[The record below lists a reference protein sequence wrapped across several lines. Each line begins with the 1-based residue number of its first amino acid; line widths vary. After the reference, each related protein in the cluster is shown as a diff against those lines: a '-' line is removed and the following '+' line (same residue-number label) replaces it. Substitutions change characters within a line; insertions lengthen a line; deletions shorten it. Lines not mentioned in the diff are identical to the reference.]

1 MGSRILFDASS
12 TNPISEIIAVAP
24 GACVQI
30 NAWNLAVGETAQVFR
45 ALVELGFIGSS
56 AAGSCAPPPGV
67 TPSSIIT
74 EGEYLPCNV
83 PVEVGQEPN
92 LNITT
97 LVIQQPG
104 YYRVHLTPA
113 ALGTAFVE
121 AIVLNADE
129 CEAASRACC
138 CTPETWW
145 QGVSLNPCLTITP
158 GGDAGHAPIFNL
170 DACCLFQS
178 LAPNPNPVLSDELI
192 FLSEGACFRA
202 TIDQVF
208 SSAIVCDSLGEQPL
222 LAPAAGDQVVG
233 LDAGAN
239 CKRMDGETFVEFFET
254 PWTGISITPALVI
267 APGGVNGHGPTF
279 SYDLCADIQAQASC
293 ACEPNPGDQILIVQG
308 GACVLATWPT
318 VDVCD
323 QLGLLPN
330 GALIAG
336 DTALVREAG
345 GACKQVLA
353 TAFATPSFPILAPD
367 GSCLAPT
374 YSFASSP
381 DSGMFYDPAG
391 LGSVIIGDDNCV
403 DFISV
408 GASISATSSVGVISL
423 SAPVGGIAIAGGV
436 GGVGIMFTTS
446 ALALQFFT
454 GGEWLIGGTAGIAG
468 QAIVS
473 NGPGTIPT
481 WQTPSGVAEPITQIV
496 YGTGPAVDSDPF
508 FIFNNATGAFGVNS
522 TAGGGR
528 PAALGG
534 GLTPVRIFGR
544 DGTTNGANVEVR
556 GGDANVVGATG
567 GGGVVTQGG
576 LGGQF
581 GNGGT
586 NEVFGGNTTFI
597 NRSGGLVTI
606 KGGNNTNGVADT
618 GNNGGGV
625 DIIGGDAGSGSR
637 QGGNVRILGGNDGAG
652 VTFGTAT
659 IALAFNGV
667 PGNGTSISL
676 AANPATVSR
685 WTGGEAAG
693 NATGQSIEIG
703 TGGGGAEVNAIGG
716 TLFLGTGLPN
726 GVGANGE
733 IHFFYRGSALN
744 RIGRVG
750 PGGDW
755 CLAGVGGSGA
765 GPTETPLAAATALGF
780 TWLPRIASDPL
791 SVPTAGFSGFANP
804 VTIEQEGGQTCIWV
818 YNFAT
823 AAWHSTC
830 FNAGGAIAASV
841 PLNGVQD
848 ATGAATRA
856 HGLNQ
861 ITWGWASIPAFAA
874 ALTLTEATG
883 GSNSALLRLTSTGT
897 PNVFPFDVSWA
908 NGGLFSLGGPTLT
921 GNLWTAQL
929 GAQININGGAG
940 NAGTSGGDVEIRGG
954 SVSPVANS
962 GGTVDIRGGDAI
974 QGGAFSAFGGN
985 SAGTGVQGG
994 IASLTGGNSTSGGG
1008 AGRGGDVELQGG
1020 VVSSANP
1027 DERRGSVYLNSRNLG
1042 PIAAAA
1048 ISGFVFLPTIT
1059 ATPTGVPFDVGTGK
1073 VAFIAQNN
1081 GAGGIILWAY
1091 DDVTGPAW
1099 RSVTLV

>member
-45 ALVELGFIGSS
+45 TLVELGFIGASG
-56 AAGSCAPPPGV
+56 AGSCAPPPGV
-67 TPSSIIT
+67 TPASIVT
-74 EGEYLPCNV
+74 EGEYLPCNM

-192 FLSEGACFRA
+192 FLSGGACFRA

-330 GALIAG
+330 GALIVG
-336 DTALVREAG
+336 DTVLVREAG

-353 TAFATPSFPILAPD
+353 TAFATPSFPILAPNDSCLAPTYSFTTDPTSGMFYNIVNASVIVSDANCTDFIEIGNSIDLNAATSFVRIRGGYNIPGSNCGLIVETNGLERLRIGSQGAWNLNTAGGGAAGQVITSFGSGAPPQWAAATLPSGFGPILGGD

-391 LGSVIIGDDNCV
+391 LGSVVIGDDNCA
-403 DFISV
+403 DFISI
-408 GASISATSSVGVISL
+408 GASITLTSAASTITLNAGTNAIINAATNVQLASAGGLISL
-423 SAPVGGIAIAGGV
+423 SAPSSGII
-436 GGVGIMFTTS
+436 FSTT
-446 ALALQFFT
+446 AVALQFFT
-454 GGEWLIGGTAGIAG
+454 GGEWLIGGTSGVAG

-481 WQTPSGVAEPITQIV
+481 WQAVGGAVAEPITQIV
-496 YGTGPAVDSDPF
+496 YGTGPAVDSDSHF
-508 FIFNNATGAFGVNS
+508 TYDVATGAFKVNETGGS
-522 TAGGGR
+522 PFAGPGARGNVTIRSSESNTGNTGGDIELLAANNPDATNAGRNINLIAGGSVMTDR
-528 PAALGG
+528 AGG
-534 GLTPVRIFGR
+534 SITLRAGSATGPSGTAQGGSVFIFG
-544 DGTTNGANVEVR
+544 GSNTGGASTSP
-556 GGDANVVGATG
+556 GDVIIRPGSSSSSVVGG
-567 GGGVVTQGG
+567 NKGVVEAGS
-576 LGGQF
+576 
-581 GNGGT
+581 GNGWHLRLASRSIDDSHLIGAP
-586 NEVFGGNTTFI
+586 GN
-597 NRSGGLVTI
+597 S
-606 KGGNNTNGVADT
+606 A
-618 GNNGGGV
+618 
-625 DIIGGDAGSGSR
+625 GDAGQTIKISGGDGNPTGPSNGGR
-637 QGGNVRILGGNDGAG
+637 VDIFTGQESGGGIKGRIDFQADQGAFGSPIAHFTGSGDMVMAGYGQGTNGTQDTILLAGATTGFLWPPRIGGAPVGVPAGTNIPGGTTYANPMVVRETGGTI
-652 VTFGTAT
+652 VLSIYEFGTAT
-659 IALAFNGV
+659 WRNVVLA
-667 PGNGTSISL
+667 
-676 AANPATVSR
+676 
-685 WTGGEAAG
+685 
-693 NATGQSIEIG
+693 
-703 TGGGGAEVNAIGG
+703 
-716 TLFLGTGLPN
+716 
-726 GVGANGE
+726 
-733 IHFFYRGSALN
+733 
-744 RIGRVG
+744 
-750 PGGDW
+750 
-755 CLAGVGGSGA
+755 
-765 GPTETPLAAATALGF
+765 
-780 TWLPRIASDPL
+780 
-791 SVPTAGFSGFANP
+791 
-804 VTIEQEGGQTCIWV
+804 
-818 YNFAT
+818 
-823 AAWHSTC
+823 
-830 FNAGGAIAASV
+830 
-841 PLNGVQD
+841 
-848 ATGAATRA
+848 
-856 HGLNQ
+856 
-861 ITWGWASIPAFAA
+861 
-874 ALTLTEATG
+874 
-883 GSNSALLRLTSTGT
+883 
-897 PNVFPFDVSWA
+897 
-908 NGGLFSLGGPTLT
+908 
-921 GNLWTAQL
+921 
-929 GAQININGGAG
+929 
-940 NAGTSGGDVEIRGG
+940 
-954 SVSPVANS
+954 
-962 GGTVDIRGGDAI
+962 
-974 QGGAFSAFGGN
+974 
-985 SAGTGVQGG
+985 
-994 IASLTGGNSTSGGG
+994 
-1008 AGRGGDVELQGG
+1008 
-1020 VVSSANP
+1020 
-1027 DERRGSVYLNSRNLG
+1027 
-1042 PIAAAA
+1042 
-1048 ISGFVFLPTIT
+1048 
-1059 ATPTGVPFDVGTGK
+1059 
-1073 VAFIAQNN
+1073 
-1081 GAGGIILWAY
+1081 
-1091 DDVTGPAW
+1091 
-1099 RSVTLV
+1099 

>member
-192 FLSEGACFRA
+192 FLSGGACFRA

-293 ACEPNPGDQILIVQG
+293 ACEPNPGDQVLIVQG
-308 GACVLATWPT
+308 GACVLANWPVVDVCDQVQALVASGGPPTPGDEILIVTGGACLRATWPT

-330 GALIAG
+330 GALIVG
-336 DTALVREAG
+336 DTVLVREAG

-353 TAFATPSFPILAPD
+353 TAFGSSAFPLLAPDGSCLAPSYSFTTDPTSGMFYNIVNASVIVSDANCTDFIEIGNSIDLNAATSFVRIRGGYNIPGSNCGLIVETNGLERLRIGSQGAWNLNTAGGGAAGQVITSFGSGAPPQWAAATLPSGFGPILGGD

-391 LGSVIIGDDNCV
+391 LGSVVIGDDNCL
-403 DFISV
+403 DSITI
-408 GASISATSSVGVISL
+408 GASITIRTNNVNRLTYSNTGEWNIGGSVGL
-423 SAPVGGIAIAGGV
+423 AGQVPTSNGV
-436 GGVGIMFTTS
+436 G
-446 ALALQFFT
+446 L
-454 GGEWLIGGTAGIAG
+454 
-468 QAIVS
+468 
-473 NGPGTIPT
+473 PPT
-481 WQTPSGVAEPITQIV
+481 WQPVVGTVAEPDTQIV
-496 YGTGPAVDSDPF
+496 YGTGPAVDSSQF
-508 FIFNNATGAFGVNS
+508 LLYSVATGLFTVNQSSGGTPLNGPGNRGHVTIRSSGS
-522 TAGGGR
+522 TTAQAGGDINLFACGAPDSADDGR
-528 PAALGG
+528 NINIFAGGSATLDRGG
-534 GLTPVRIFGR
+534 GSV
-544 DGTTNGANVEVR
+544 NMR
-556 GGDANVVGATG
+556 GGFANGPTG
-567 GGGVVTQGG
+567 GGGHV
-576 LGGQF
+576 
-581 GNGGT
+581 N
-586 NEVFGGNTTFI
+586 I
-597 NRSGGLVTI
+597 
-606 KGGNNTNGVADT
+606 T
-618 GNNGGGV
+618 G
-625 DIIGGDAGSGSR
+625 
-637 QGGNVRILGGNDGAG
+637 
-652 VTFGTAT
+652 
-659 IALAFNGV
+659 
-667 PGNGTSISL
+667 
-676 AANPATVSR
+676 
-685 WTGGEAAG
+685 
-693 NATGQSIEIG
+693 
-703 TGGGGAEVNAIGG
+703 
-716 TLFLGTGLPN
+716 
-726 GVGANGE
+726 
-733 IHFFYRGSALN
+733 
-744 RIGRVG
+744 
-750 PGGDW
+750 
-755 CLAGVGGSGA
+755 
-765 GPTETPLAAATALGF
+765 
-780 TWLPRIASDPL
+780 
-791 SVPTAGFSGFANP
+791 
-804 VTIEQEGGQTCIWV
+804 
-818 YNFAT
+818 
-823 AAWHSTC
+823 
-830 FNAGGAIAASV
+830 
-841 PLNGVQD
+841 
-848 ATGAATRA
+848 
-856 HGLNQ
+856 
-861 ITWGWASIPAFAA
+861 
-874 ALTLTEATG
+874 
-883 GSNSALLRLTSTGT
+883 
-897 PNVFPFDVSWA
+897 
-908 NGGLFSLGGPTLT
+908 
-921 GNLWTAQL
+921 
-929 GAQININGGAG
+929 G
-940 NAGTSGGDVEIRGG
+940 NAGTSNQPGDVIIRPGTAGAVGG
-954 SVSPVANS
+954 PGANRGIVEAGSGNGWHLRLSSKASDNSYLIGADGNVA
-962 GGTVDIRGGDAI
+962 GDAGQRI
-974 QGGAFSAFGGN
+974 I
-985 SAGTGVQGG
+985 VQGG
-994 IASLTGGNSTSGGG
+994 RASNAGPPANGGNVAIGTGDALGGGVKGRIDFFADQGGFDSPIAHYTGSGDMVMAGYGQGTNGTQDTPLLAAATTGFLWPPRIGGAPVGVPAGTNIPGGTTYANPMVVRETGG
-1008 AGRGGDVELQGG
+1008 
-1020 VVSSANP
+1020 
-1027 DERRGSVYLNSRNLG
+1027 
-1042 PIAAAA
+1042 
-1048 ISGFVFLPTIT
+1048 TI
-1059 ATPTGVPFDVGTGK
+1059 VLSIYEFGTG
-1073 VAFIAQNN
+1073 N
-1081 GAGGIILWAY
+1081 
-1091 DDVTGPAW
+1091 W
-1099 RSVTLV
+1099 RNVVLT